1 MGSVGMHPKG
11 AYDKSVTYSKL
22 QLVTYRNNTYLS
34 KQDGN
39 IGHEPVGED
48 EWWSLIVDAQTAY
61 DDICHCRSEES

>member
-48 EWWSLIVDAQTAY
+48 EW
-61 DDICHCRSEES
+61 C